1 MSDITK
7 ANIVYVS
14 TSKNSAYVSAVDH
27 EGAVPYMRAE
37 RLTAET
43 LPATT
48 TSFFNRFYE
57 ELKAAGMDSYYDD
70 ISIKSVAK
78 RLDHIVEVANEEI
91 EVNYVEGGGPIE
103 YDGVDECAKE
113 GPVLDSDNHYM
124 RLQDAKC
131 WMEATITMAEMVYVA
146 KETFAHEM
154 SRKDHIHRLET
165 ECLAQLDKASKYLTQ
180 VTYKLVNRDG

>member
-14 TSKNSAYVSAVDH
+14 TSKNSDYVSAVDH
-27 EGAVPYMRAE
+27 EGAVPYMREE
-37 RLTAET
+37 RFTAET
-43 LPATT
+43 QPATT

-91 EVNYVEGGGPIE
+91 AVNYVEGGGPTE

-113 GPVLDSDNHYM
+113 GPVLDSDDTYM
-124 RLQDAKC
+124 RLQAAKRL
-131 WMEATITMAEMVYVA
+131 MEATITMMEMVCVA
-146 KETFAHEM
+146 KEIFAHSV
-154 SRKDHIHRLET
+154 SRMDHLHRLEF
-165 ECLAQLDKASKYLTQ
+165 ECLEQLDKASKYLKQITNEM
-180 VTYKLVNRDG
+180 VD